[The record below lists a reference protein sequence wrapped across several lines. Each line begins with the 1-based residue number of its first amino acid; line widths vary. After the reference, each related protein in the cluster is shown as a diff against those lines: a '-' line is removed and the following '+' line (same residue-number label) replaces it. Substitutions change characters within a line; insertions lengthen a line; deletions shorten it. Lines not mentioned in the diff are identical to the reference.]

1 MKSSKTPD
9 PTPEQLAA
17 EAMQRQQSAQL
28 DAQENQRRKRLLGAA
43 QGMRAFRGS
52 ALFRTGPKNSAAPSD
67 SAAAAPI
74 VDTRSSLL
82 PDYTG

>member
-17 EAMQRQQSAQL
+17 EAMQRQQAATL

-43 QGMRAFRGS
+43 QGVRAFRGS
-52 ALFRTGPKNSAAPSD
+52 ALFRQGPRNASADPAAP
-67 SAAAAPI
+67 AAAPI

-82 PDYTG
+82 PDYAS

>member
-17 EAMQRQQSAQL
+17 EAMQREQSAQL

-43 QGMRAFRGS
+43 QGVRAFRGS
-52 ALFRTGPKNSAAPSD
+52 ALFRTAPRNASAGAAP
-67 SAAAAPI
+67 AAAPI

-82 PDYTG
+82 PDYQG